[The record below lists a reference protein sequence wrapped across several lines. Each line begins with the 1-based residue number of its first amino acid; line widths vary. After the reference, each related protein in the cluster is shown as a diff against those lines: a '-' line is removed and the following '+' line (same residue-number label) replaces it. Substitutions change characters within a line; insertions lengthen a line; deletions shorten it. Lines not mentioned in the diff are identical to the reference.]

1 MSHFF
6 QYSSHPFKKASLT
19 KLRVESFY
27 SLFSKI
33 RKYNNNNYMAIPFF
47 PEENFKLRMKRLE
60 QIFLFLRD
68 PE

>member
-1 MSHFF
+1 
-6 QYSSHPFKKASLT
+6 
-19 KLRVESFY
+19 
-27 SLFSKI
+27 
-33 RKYNNNNYMAIPFF
+33 MAIPFF